1 MGGCKFSKLTI
12 PDGDLARC
20 STRSREG
27 NPRLFNVINGH
38 EGAGCWW
45 CGGTYERRDFFPDE
59 VLRSACRKRPSTLTF
74 VPPACGYRLPPI
86 AHWKPPTCLPAWL
99 RKCCSASAGDVL
111 VCARRKMIFHGT

>member
-1 MGGCKFSKLTI
+1 MGGCKLTI

-45 CGGTYERRDFFPDE
+45 CGGAYERRDFFPGRG
-59 VLRSACRKRPSTLTF
+59 VTKPLSACRKRPSTLTF

-86 AHWKPPTCLPAWL
+86 AHWKPPTRLPAWL
-99 RKCCSASAGDVL
+99 RKCCSASAGDV
-111 VCARRKMIFHGT
+111 CARRKILHGT